1 LRRSIARVEK
11 GGEGGGALGLP
22 CEWDE
27 DGEGVRWVKFD
38 GQWTT
43 QYINIAHR

>member
-1 LRRSIARVEK
+1 MRRSIARVDK

-27 DGEGVRWVKFD
+27 DGEGEGVGWVKFD
-38 GQWTT
+38 D
-43 QYINIAHR
+43 